1 MPLISPYQGPL
12 IKLRLARDLVRTIKR
27 GHPWVYADALRQRP
41 AAPAGAH
48 AVLTHKK
55 QKRTIARGF
64 YDPRSPLAFR
74 VCTVE
79 PNQLLDDTWATKR
92 MERAVRLRQ
101 TLFDKQTTGY
111 RLFNGEGDGLP
122 GLICDIY
129 GRGAVLQFDGAGPG
143 NFWHQQGVAE
153 WLAQTLSIEFGYLH
167 GQSRHRGKGQ
177 LLLGDLSTDP
187 IHFREN
193 GVRFTVD
200 VVHGQ
205 KTGFFLDQRE
215 NRQHIR
221 AVAANRHVLNIFGYT
236 GGFSVYAG
244 LGGATQVTTVDVA
257 APALDA
263 AGHHWQLNG
272 LEAANHRT
280 VQQDAFEFLAQAIR
294 DKRSWGLVIVD
305 PPSFASAKE
314 TVSRALSTYE
324 RLMAAAATVTTPD
337 GLLAVASCSS
347 HVDMPT
353 FLGACE
359 AAIAQARRRATI
371 LRISGQPPDHPSPL
385 PFSEFRYLKFVL
397 MQVE

>member
-1 MPLISPYQGPL
+1 
-12 IKLRLARDLVRTIKR
+12 
-27 GHPWVYADALRQRP
+27 
-41 AAPAGAH
+41 
-48 AVLTHKK
+48 
-55 QKRTIARGF
+55 
-64 YDPRSPLAFR
+64 
-74 VCTVE
+74 
-79 PNQLLDDTWATKR
+79 
-92 MERAVRLRQ
+92 
-101 TLFDKQTTGY
+101 
-111 RLFNGEGDGLP
+111 
-122 GLICDIY
+122 
-129 GRGAVLQFDGAGPG
+129 
-143 NFWHQQGVAE
+143 
-153 WLAQTLSIEFGYLH
+153 
-167 GQSRHRGKGQ
+167 
-177 LLLGDLSTDP
+177 LSTDP

-193 GVRFTVD
+193 GVHFTVD

-221 AVAANRHVLNIFGYT
+221 AVAANRHVLNLFGYT

-263 AGHHWQLNG
+263 AGHHWRMNG